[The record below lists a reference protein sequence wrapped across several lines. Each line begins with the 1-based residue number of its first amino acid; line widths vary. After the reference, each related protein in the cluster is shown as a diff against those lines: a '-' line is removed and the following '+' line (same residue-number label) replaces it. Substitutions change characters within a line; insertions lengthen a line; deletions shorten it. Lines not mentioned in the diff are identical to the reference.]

1 MLRRAVGRLA
11 TGLGLRPE
19 SITAPATHVG
29 ETTPCEA
36 RPTRSAP
43 APSRLNLL
51 LPSINARHYFGGI
64 HTAVQIYRAM
74 AAHFPAQRIVLMD
87 STPDAEALERF
98 ADHRL
103 VPCGAES
110 SELRQIVDFS
120 NRYGRTL
127 PVGAGDVWLATAWWT
142 AYAGQRMAGWQRDHF
157 GAAGDLA
164 YLIQDFEPGFYPWS
178 SQHAL
183 ALGTYRPDQD
193 VAVFNTGLLAD
204 FFAASGMNYQRRFVF
219 EPTLNDGLRA
229 RLAAARASDAP
240 RAKRIVVYARPSTPR
255 NAFEMLCEGLRNW
268 GWRDARCKEWE
279 IVAAGELA
287 SDLDLGP
294 FRMRALGKLSIQD
307 YAELLANSA
316 IGVSLMISPHPS
328 YPPLEMAAFG
338 MGVVTNAFANKD
350 LSESVA
356 NVRSFESF
364 SPEALADALFAEVDS
379 WEARGMSP
387 ACVIQDGDPFLG
399 QGGFISLAER
409 LVAAMENKVGME
421 GNGCLD

>member
-1 MLRRAVGRLA
+1 MTILRRAVGRLA
-11 TGLGLRPE
+11 SRLKLRPGLVA
-19 SITAPATHVG
+19 APATHVG

-36 RPTRSAP
+36 RPAGSIP
-43 APSRLNLL
+43 APTRLNLL

-87 STPDAEALERF
+87 STPDAEALGRF
-98 ADHRL
+98 ADHQL
-103 VPCGAES
+103 VHCDTES

-127 PVGAGDVWLATAWWT
+127 PVGPGDVWLATAWWT
-142 AYAGQRMAGWQRDHF
+142 AYAGQRMAAWQRDHF

-178 SQHAL
+178 SQYAL

-204 FFAASGMNYQRRFVF
+204 FFVASGMKYQRRFVF
-219 EPTLNDGLRA
+219 KPTLNDGLRA

-240 RAKRIVVYARPSTPR
+240 RARRIVVYARPSTPR
-255 NAFEMLCEGLRNW
+255 NAFELLCEGLRNW
-268 GWRDARCKEWE
+268 GWRDARCKDWE

-294 FRMRALGKLSIQD
+294 IRMRALGKLTIQD
-307 YAELLANSA
+307 YAELLAGSA

-338 MGVVTNAFANKD
+338 IGVVTNAFANKD
-350 LSESVA
+350 LSKQLA
-356 NVRSFESF
+356 NVRSCEHF
-364 SPEALADALFAEVDS
+364 SPEAIAVALAVEIDA
-379 WEARGMSP
+379 WEARGMKP
-387 ACVIQDGDPFLG
+387 AAVMPADDPFLETV
-399 QGGFISLAER
+399 GFEALAKEI
-409 LVAAMENKVGME
+409 VAVMNKGRY
-421 GNGCLD
+421 